1 MKNYE
6 LLDAI
11 GGIDAH
17 YVNAADQPAGRKRSS
32 RIIRWIVVAAC
43 MCLTVGIVIIPQ
55 LTNIL
60 QNKGG
65 SDHQTHEDPDYL
77 VQDIANLEFNGA
89 YYEATD
95 IPEVLERFGLP
106 TVITEDMAGEH
117 FGYLQTDGGAGYK
130 ESAVE
135 TDIELMQYAPASCRG
150 VYIIRDGNK
159 YLAALFCNIISLDSN
174 ASAEMETLYEFY
186 GIQSADDI
194 ISITEVDRNRD
205 KTIGNVITD
214 SHEIAT
220 FYEISNQLAC
230 YGNDDFQAIVFD
242 GIPEEQQPEA
252 HTKFADDLKV
262 IRIETKE
269 GLRFFIEAYPAYGWI
284 YGNGT
289 LSYYQIDNQMSEWLN
304 YNLQ

>member
-6 LLDAI
+6 LLDAV
-11 GGIDAH
+11 GGIDAY
-17 YVNAADQPAGRKRSS
+17 YVNAADQPAGKKRNG
-32 RIIRWIVVAAC
+32 RAIRWIAVAAC
-43 MCLTVGIVIIPQ
+43 MCLAVGIVIPQ
-55 LTNIL
+55 LTNIF

-65 SDHQTHEDPDYL
+65 SDQQTYDGPDSL
-77 VQDIANLEFNGA
+77 VQDISNLEFNGA

-106 TVITEDMAGEH
+106 TVITENMTGGH
-117 FGYLQTDGGAGYK
+117 LGYLQPDGGAGYK

-159 YLAALFCNIISLDSN
+159 YLAALFCNIIPLDSN
-174 ASAEMETLYEFY
+174 ANVEMETLYGFY
-186 GIQSADDI
+186 GIESADDI
-194 ISITEVDRNRD
+194 ISITEVDWNRD
-205 KTIGNVITD
+205 KAIGNAVTD
-214 SHEIAT
+214 RREVEA
-220 FYEISNQLAC
+220 FYEISNQLTS